1 MKNFAKKWAP
11 RLEFNQNLMVDI
23 IDDTV
28 AFYSFDVTR
37 RATDVNV
44 PQLYVTEDG
53 RRSAVGRYMTNP
65 VYGLQGRVWFLSDI
79 QGNSAVLSQYLRE
92 HVKHL
97 SIIFWSD
104 LQLLHDVTEKWGVN
118 GLSDAG
124 KNHVTWMRSK
134 LNAGEYDVYR

>member
-1 MKNFAKKWAP
+1 MYQGVDIFASCGIMMDGCSIIHHPKKTGSVVMEEYQKIPTVLQRDIKNQSQGYVLKNFAKKWAP

-53 RRSAVGRYMTNP
+53 RRSAVGR
-65 VYGLQGRVWFLSDI
+65 
-79 QGNSAVLSQYLRE
+79 
-92 HVKHL
+92 
-97 SIIFWSD
+97 
-104 LQLLHDVTEKWGVN
+104 
-118 GLSDAG
+118 
-124 KNHVTWMRSK
+124 
-134 LNAGEYDVYR
+134 